1 MPATKT
7 APKTKKK
14 KTVVTKKTVP
24 SLEIERELWATG
36 AEFVV
41 GVDEVGRGSWAG
53 PLSVGAAVVPKDRR
67 VNSIRDSKMLT
78 EAEREKLFDRI
89 ADWCVAWAVGHAE
102 QWECDAYGM
111 AEAQRIAARRALAD
125 LNLPQP
131 VDHVLVDG
139 NWDFVGQGTTKL
151 LVKGDARCLSIAAA
165 SVLAKVTR
173 DRRMRIDA
181 EHYPLYN
188 FENNKGYPCPRQK
201 AALRAYGPSAIHRR
215 RWVFMDHLP
224 WGPQIPE
231 VDEEAIQG
239 ELL

>member
-1 MPATKT
+1 MAATSTK
-7 APKTKKK
+7 AVKKK
-14 KTVVTKKTVP
+14 IRVTKKTVP
-24 SLEIERELWATG
+24 SLEIERELWQAG

-41 GVDEVGRGSWAG
+41 GMDEVGRGAWAG
-53 PLSVGAAVVPKDRR
+53 PLSVGAAIVPRDRR
-67 VNSIRDSKMLT
+67 VNNIRDSKMLS
-78 EAEREKLFDRI
+78 EKAREDLFDRI
-89 ADWCVAWAVGHAE
+89 AEWCTAWSVGHAE

-111 AEAQRIAARRALAD
+111 AQAQRLAAGRALD
-125 LNLPQP
+125 GLNLGRKA
-131 VDHVLVDG
+131 DHVLVDG
-139 NWDFVGQGTTKL
+139 NWDFVGQGTTRL

-173 DRRMRIDA
+173 DRRMREYA

-201 AALRAYGPSAIHRR
+201 ASLRAFGPSAIHRR

-224 WGPQIPE
+224 WGLQVPE
-231 VDEEAIQG
+231 DVQDEAIQG

>member
-1 MPATKT
+1 MARAGTIRS
-7 APKTKKK
+7 KKK
-14 KTVVTKKTVP
+14 VTIKVTRKTVP
-24 SLEIERELWATG
+24 SLQVERELWHSG

-41 GVDEVGRGSWAG
+41 GIDEVGRGAWAG
-53 PLSVGAAVVPKDRR
+53 PLSVGAAVIPRDRR
-67 VNSIRDSKMLT
+67 VNNIRDSKLLS
-78 EAEREKLFDRI
+78 EAEREKLFDRV
-89 ADWCVAWAVGHAE
+89 AEWCAAWSVGHAE
-102 QWECDAYGM
+102 QWECDEYGM
-111 AEAQRIAARRALAD
+111 AEAQRLAAKRALEGLGQQA
-125 LNLPQP
+125 
-131 VDHVLVDG
+131 DHVLVDG

-173 DRRMRIDA
+173 DRRMRSYA

-201 AALRAYGPSAIHRR
+201 AALRAYGPSSIHRR

-224 WGPQIPE
+224 WGLQVPE
-231 VDEEAIQG
+231 VEEEAIQG